1 LKFLFF
7 FWDAFLN
14 SDWSRGW
21 IWKVFIEAGR
31 ARPSKLWIYLRS

>member
-14 SDWSRGW
+14 SD
-21 IWKVFIEAGR
+21 
-31 ARPSKLWIYLRS
+31 

>member
-21 IWKVFIEAGR
+21 IWK
-31 ARPSKLWIYLRS
+31 SIYWGWQSSTE